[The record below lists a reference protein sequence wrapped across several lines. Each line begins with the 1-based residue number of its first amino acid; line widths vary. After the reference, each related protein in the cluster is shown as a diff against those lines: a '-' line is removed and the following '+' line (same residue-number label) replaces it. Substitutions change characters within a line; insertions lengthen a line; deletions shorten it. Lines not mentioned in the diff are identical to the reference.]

1 MHNSLYLSFLLSLFF
16 ILEVGSS
23 HLHAQQVVV
32 LDRDHN
38 SPLAYVTVSSNKPKQ
53 STFTDLQGKADI
65 VDFAG
70 IDSIYFSLLGY
81 KTKLLTFK
89 QINQKGFVIYME
101 ATDFRLD
108 EVVVSSTRWAQSRRD
123 LTQRISSIRQFE
135 VQLQNPQTA
144 ADLIGNSGEVFIQKS
159 QQGGGSPMIRGF
171 AANRLLIAVDGVRM
185 NTAIFRSGNLQ
196 NIISI
201 DPFAV
206 ERAEV
211 LFGPGSVMYGS
222 DAIGGV
228 MNFSLIEPELSE
240 THHFAINGKAALR
253 LSSANKE
260 KTGHVMLNFG
270 GTKWAALSSISFN
283 SYGDLRMGK
292 YGPDNYLRPEYVQ
305 HISGQDE
312 VVENEDPRLQVP
324 SGFDQLS
331 ILQKI
336 LFKPH
341 EAWDFGYS
349 LVFSQTSDYDRYDR
363 LIEYRDAKPRS
374 AEWYYGPQVWMMHV
388 LSINHHSN
396 NSLYDQLFVKL
407 SAQLFEESRHDRS
420 FNSLNLRSRQEE
432 VWVYNLQA
440 DFNKKITDRS
450 GLYYG
455 LELIQNQVKSTGSQQ
470 DIETGVKSPVSA
482 RYPKSSLGSMG
493 LFAGYQHRFNQ
504 QLLANAGIRYSHYLL
519 DARFETQF
527 LPFPFETAEINDGA
541 FNGNAGLVY
550 NPTQHWSLSANF
562 ATGFRSPNV
571 DDIGKVFDSEPGSV
585 IVPNP
590 NLKAEY
596 ARSVDIGL
604 ARFLGQKAKVDLSAY
619 YTLLTDALVRR
630 PFDFNGADSIL
641 YDGEMSRVLAIQNA
655 ASARVFG
662 IQGGLEI
669 KLPANLSWFTS
680 LSYQKGEEELDDGSK
695 SPLRHA
701 APFFG
706 RSRIIYNKDKWL
718 AELNANYSS
727 EVTHQ
732 NMPEEEK
739 SKVYQYATDA
749 DGNPYSP
756 AWYTL
761 NLKGV
766 YKWSRQLQLS
776 GGIENITNQRYRPY
790 ASGLV
795 APGTNF
801 MISATFSF

>member
-1 MHNSLYLSFLLSLFF
+1 MHIPRYFNIIFSLFS
-16 ILEVGSS
+16 IMLASS
-23 HLHAQQVVV
+23 SLVHSQQLVV
-32 LDRDHN
+32 LDRDHS
-38 SPLAYVTVSSNKPKQ
+38 SPLAYVTVSSNTPKQ
-53 STFTDLQGKADI
+53 STFTDMQGKADMAA
-65 VDFAG
+65 FAG
-70 IDSIYFSLLGY
+70 ADSIYFSLLGY
-81 KTKLLTFK
+81 KTKLLSYK
-89 QINQKGFVIYME
+89 QLNQKGFIIYME
-101 ATDFRLD
+101 STDFRLD
-108 EVVVSSTRWAQSRRD
+108 EVVVSSTRWSQSRRD
-123 LTQRISSIRQFE
+123 LTQRVSSIRAFE

-144 ADLIGNSGEVFIQKS
+144 ADLLGNSGEVFIQKS

-171 AANRLLIAVDGVRM
+171 SANRLLLAVDGIRM

-228 MNFSLIEPELSE
+228 MSFKLIEPKLSE
-240 THHFAINGKAALR
+240 THHFAINGKATFR
-253 LSSANKE
+253 LASANAE

-270 GTKWAALSSISFN
+270 GSKWAALSSITYN

-292 YGPDNYLRPEYVQ
+292 YGPDEYLRKEYVQ
-305 HISGQDE
+305 RVDGQDK
-312 VVENEDPRLQVP
+312 VIENDNARLQIP

-336 LFKPH
+336 HFKPN
-341 EAWDFGYS
+341 EEWDFGYN

-363 LIEYRDAKPRS
+363 LIEYRNDKLRS
-374 AEWYYGPQVWMMHV
+374 AVWYYGPQVWMMNV
-388 LSINHHSN
+388 LTINHHTSN
-396 NSLYDQLFVKL
+396 QLYDEMAIKL

-420 FNSLNLRSRQEE
+420 FNSVKLRSRHEK

-440 DFNKKITDRS
+440 DFNKKITEQAS
-450 GLYYG
+450 LYYG
-455 LELIQNQVKSTGSQQ
+455 LELINNEVESTGSQE
-470 DIETGVKSPVSA
+470 DIETGAVSPVSA
-482 RYPKSSLGSMG
+482 RYPESSLGSMG
-493 LFAGYQHRFNQ
+493 LFAGYQYRFNPK
-504 QLLANAGIRYSHYLL
+504 LLANAGLRYSHYLL
-519 DARFETQF
+519 DARFETEF
-527 LPFPFETAEINDGA
+527 FPFPFETAQINDGA
-541 FNGNAGLVY
+541 FNGSAGLVY
-550 NPTQHWSLSANF
+550 NPTQQWSLSTNF

-590 NLKAEY
+590 DLKAEY
-596 ARSVDIGL
+596 ARSFDIGM

-669 KLPANLSWFTS
+669 KLPASLSWFTS

-706 RSRIIYNKDKWL
+706 RSRITFNQDKWL
-718 AELNANYSS
+718 VELNANYSS
-727 EVTHQ
+727 KVSYE

-739 SKVYQYATDA
+739 SKVHQYATDA

-756 AWYTL
+756 AWLTV

-766 YKWSRQLQLS
+766 YKLS
-776 GGIENITNQRYRPY
+776 QQINLAGGIENITNQRYRPY
-790 ASGLV
+790 SSGLV
-795 APGTNF
+795 APGRNF
-801 MISATFSF
+801 IFSATFTF

>member
-1 MHNSLYLSFLLSLFF
+1 MLLFFMQLFIHSIQSQSVIVFDSETNQPLSF
-16 ILEVGSS
+16 
-23 HLHAQQVVV
+23 
-32 LDRDHN
+32 
-38 SPLAYVTVSSNKPKQ
+38 VSVAGPNTHY
-53 STFTDLQGKADI
+53 STFTNDKGKAELIDLI
-65 VDFAG
+65 DA
-70 IDSIYFSLLGY
+70 DSIYFSLLGY
-81 KTKLLTFK
+81 KPKLLSY
-89 QINQKGFVIYME
+89 NQLKERQFRVYME

-123 LTQRISSIRQFE
+123 LTQRVSSIRAFE

-144 ADLIGNSGEVFIQKS
+144 ADLIGSSGEVFIQKS

-206 ERAEV
+206 SRAEV

-228 MNFSLIEPELSE
+228 MNFSLIEPSLSE
-240 THHFAINGKAALR
+240 THHFAVNGKAAFR
-253 LSSANKE
+253 VSSANKE

-283 SYGDLRMGK
+283 NYGDLRMGEH
-292 YGPDNYLRPEYVQ
+292 GPNDYLRKEYVQ
-305 HISGQDE
+305 RINGKDE
-312 VVENEDPRLQVP
+312 VVENEDPHLQVP

-336 LFKPH
+336 YFKPN
-341 EAWDFGYS
+341 EEWDFGYS

-363 LIEYRDAKPRS
+363 LIEYRNNKLRS
-374 AEWYYGPQVWMMHV
+374 AEWYYGPQLWMMHV
-388 LSINHHSN
+388 LSINHHSDN
-396 NSLYDQLFVKL
+396 KLYDKMAVKL

-420 FNSLNLRSRQEE
+420 FNSLNLKSRHEK

-440 DFNKKITDRS
+440 DFNKKITERAS
-450 GLYYG
+450 LYYG
-455 LELIQNQVKSTGSQQ
+455 LELIRNQVESTGSQK
-470 DIETGVKSPVSA
+470 DIETGAISPISA
-482 RYPKSSLGSMG
+482 RYPESSLGSMG
-493 LFAGYQHRFNQ
+493 LFAGYQHRFNPK
-504 QLLANAGIRYSHYLL
+504 LLANAGLRYSHYLL
-519 DARFETQF
+519 DAQFDTQF
-527 LPFPFETAEINDGA
+527 FPFPFETAQINNGA
-541 FNGNAGLVY
+541 FNGSAGLVY
-550 NPTQHWSLSANF
+550 NPTQQWSLSTNF

-571 DDIGKVFDSEPGSV
+571 DDIGKVFDSEPGFV

-590 NLKAEY
+590 KLKAEY

-604 ARFLGQKAKVDLSAY
+604 AHFLGQKAKVDLSAY

-655 ASARVFG
+655 ANARVYG

-669 KLPANLSWFTS
+669 KLPANLSWYTS
-680 LSYQKGEEELDDGSK
+680 LSYQKGEEELDDGST

-706 RSRIIYNKDKWL
+706 RSRITYNKSKWL
-718 AELNANYSS
+718 VELNANYSS
-727 EVTHQ
+727 EVSHE

-739 SKVYQYATDA
+739 SKVYQYATDP

-756 AWYTL
+756 AWFTL

-766 YKWSRQLQLS
+766 YKLS
-776 GGIENITNQRYRPY
+776 QQINLAGGIENITNQRYRPY
-790 ASGLV
+790 SSGLV
-795 APGTNF
+795 APGRNF
-801 MISATFSF
+801 MLSATLTF